1 MKEKLLQLLE
11 TMKKID
17 TKGESTLF
25 MADCL
30 LFVDRLIQ
38 ECAAEEQE
46 ENADGK

>member
-1 MKEKLLQLLE
+1 MKDELIKLLE

-38 ECAAEEQE
+38 ECSKDDKEEA
-46 ENADGK
+46 NGN

>member
-38 ECAAEEQE
+38 ECATEEQE
-46 ENADGK
+46 EHADGK

>member
-38 ECAAEEQE
+38 ECVTEEQE
-46 ENADGK
+46 ENAQ